1 MSGKDQGHDK
11 KTQTLYREQGMGL
24 RIPPGD
30 RPAVLIIDMQNDFC
44 DAEAPTTL
52 WPSIGQT
59 FEPIQRLCMKAREQN
74 IPIIYTQG
82 LVAADGSSAG
92 LWRFKQRYHAEG
104 RIQIEGSRGAEI
116 VRELAPQLGD
126 RVIRK
131 WRPSAFFR
139 TDLEVFLG
147 ARGIDSL
154 LCCGTS
160 VSGCVRATVTDA
172 FMRDIRCMVI
182 RDCVADRTTAVLEA
196 NLFDLDQ
203 KYADVIS
210 LSEALA
216 YLRSLSP
223 ERLTPA
229 LEM

>member
-1 MSGKDQGHDK
+1 MSAKNQAHDHT
-11 KTQTLYREQGMGL
+11 TQSLYRTQGMGL
-24 RIPPGD
+24 RIPPGE
-30 RPAVLIIDMQNDFC
+30 RPAVLVIDMQYDFC
-44 DAEAPTTL
+44 DPAAPTTL

-59 FEPIQRLCMKAREQN
+59 YEPIKRLCTAAREHGV
-74 IPIIYTQG
+74 PVIYTQG

-92 LWRFKQRYHAEG
+92 LWRFKQRFHAEM

-116 VRELAPQLGD
+116 IAELAPQAGD
-126 RVIRK
+126 RIIRK

-147 ARGIDSL
+147 ALRIDTL

-182 RDCVADRTTAVLEA
+182 RECVADRTEAVLEA
-196 NLFDLDQ
+196 NLFDLHQ
-203 KYADVIS
+203 KYAEVIS
-210 LSEALA
+210 LSEVLT
-216 YLRSLSP
+216 YLGSLSVQ
-223 ERLTPA
+223 RVAVPA
-229 LEM
+229 